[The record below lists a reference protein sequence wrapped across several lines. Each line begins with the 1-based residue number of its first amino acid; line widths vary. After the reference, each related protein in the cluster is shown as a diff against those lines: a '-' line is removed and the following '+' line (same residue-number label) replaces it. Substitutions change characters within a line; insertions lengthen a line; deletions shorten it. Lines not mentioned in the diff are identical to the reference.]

1 MKSQP
6 KHFSW
11 KYLLGLA
18 IIIIASV
25 LPLAITNSYSQSLFI
40 QVLINIIVVV
50 GLNFITGLTGQM
62 NLGTAGIFALGAYT
76 SAILNNKFS
85 LNPWIGMVGAII
97 MGLLI
102 GMGLGYPS
110 LRVKGVYLSLTT
122 IGFSEIVRILITN
135 LTDLTGGVQGIPNL
149 QFYSIFGF
157 EFNNNIRVY
166 YLYLALTVLLVFVAH
181 RIVNSKWGR
190 AFKSIKD
197 NPEASESLGI
207 NISNL
212 KIQAFTLAALYG
224 CVAGALHAH
233 YMSYINPVGFTMD
246 FSINY
251 VVMLMI
257 GGIGSVPGN
266 ILGAFLITM
275 GPEWLRFMQ
284 DYYWLVFSIITL
296 LFAVFLPNGIISIL
310 RKKTFKKKSIHSKGG
325 KQDVDSS
332 ET

>member
-1 MKSQP
+1 MV
-6 KHFSW
+6 FVV
-11 KYLLGLA
+11 LVAAVL
-18 IIIIASV
+18 
-25 LPLAITNSYSQSLFI
+25 LPLFITNSYSQSLFI
-40 QVLINIIVVV
+40 QVLINIVVVV

-76 SAILNNKFS
+76 SAILNSKLS
-85 LNPWIGMVGAII
+85 INPWLGIVAAIV

-102 GMGLGYPS
+102 GLGLGYPS

-135 LTDLTGGVQGIPNL
+135 FTDLTGGVQGIPNL
-149 QFYSIFGF
+149 EYYSIFGY
-157 EFNNNIRVY
+157 EFNTNLRVY
-166 YLYLALTVLLVFVAH
+166 FLYLVLTVLLVFIAY

-207 NISNL
+207 NISRL
-212 KIQAFTLAALYG
+212 KIQAFTLAAVYG
-224 CVAGALHAH
+224 CIAGALYAH
-233 YMSYINPVGFTMD
+233 YMSYINPVGFTLD

-251 VVMLMI
+251 VVMLVI

-266 ILGAFLITM
+266 IIGAFLITM

-284 DYYWLVFSIITL
+284 DYYWLIFSIITL
-296 LFAVFLPNGIISIL
+296 LFAVFLPDGIVSL
-310 RKKTFKKKSIHSKGG
+310 FRKETFKKKDAVKEGG
-325 KQDVDSS
+325 KTNVDHS
-332 ET
+332 